1 MKILVLCNKSPWPK
15 QEGGPIAMH
24 AMISGLIQAGHSV
37 KVISANTNKFHVEPT
52 SLPEDFVKQTNI
64 EFVELNLSVSIVGAV
79 YNLLL
84 GRSYHVT
91 RFHTK
96 AFEQKI
102 IEILKKDTYDII
114 HLEMLY
120 MASYLDII
128 RQHSKA
134 VVVLRAHN
142 IEHKIWQR
150 IAQNTGSL
158 LKKIY
163 LKSLYKSLKR
173 FEISILDKVDG
184 IIAITPVDARN
195 FARITL
201 NRNIISIPFGLSI
214 PSLPDDH
221 KQPDNSILFHIGA
234 MNWFPNQ
241 EGIKWLLDEVW
252 PKVVANIPS
261 ANLHLAG
268 RYMPDWL
275 KKLHHNNVVIDGEVP
290 DVWDYMHK
298 YSIMVVPLFSGSG
311 IRIKIVE
318 GMAAGKAIITT
329 TIGAEGINYEN
340 GRDLLIAKD
349 APTFIEAIIKLY
361 GDAELRQTLGENA
374 YKLMLRDHDNVKL
387 MQKLTNF
394 YSDLLQNKAEK
405 EQQFN

>member
-24 AMISGLIQAGHSV
+24 AMISGLLQSGHSV
-37 KVISANTNKFHVEPT
+37 KVISANTNKFHVDPA
-52 SLPEDFVKQTNI
+52 SLPEDFVQKTNI
-64 EFVELNLSVSIVGAV
+64 EFVDLNLSVNIPGAI
-79 YNLLL
+79 YNLLT
-84 GRSYHVT
+84 GRSYHVS

-102 IEILKKDTYDII
+102 IEALKKETYDII

-120 MASYLDII
+120 MASYLDVI
-128 RQHSKA
+128 RAHSKA
-134 VVVLRAHN
+134 PVVLRAHN

-150 IAQNTGSL
+150 ISENTHFL
-158 LKKIY
+158 PKRLYIR
-163 LKSLYKSLKR
+163 SLYKSLKR

-195 FARITL
+195 FAKITS

-214 PSLPDDH
+214 PGLPEDH

-234 MNWFPNQ
+234 MNWFPNE
-241 EGIKWLLDEVW
+241 EGIRWLINEVW
-252 PKVVANIPS
+252 PKLS
-261 ANLHLAG
+261 AKLPEATLHLAG

-275 KKLHHNNVVIDGEVP
+275 KNLAVRNIIIDGEIP

-340 GRDLLIAKD
+340 ERDLIIAKD
-349 APTFIEAIIKLY
+349 ANSFAEAIIKLY
-361 GDAELRQTLGENA
+361 SNAELRQSLGENA

-387 MQKLTNF
+387 MVKLTEF
-394 YSDLLQNKAEK
+394 YKDLLSNTPKIK
-405 EQQFN
+405 N